1 MLTHFAHGPHR
12 VKRLGDPIRGVRPTG
27 VVRGLCF
34 KELGASEDHPQLVAE
49 TVKERAQLRRGGL
62 SRPQDLEA
70 TRRHVHACE
79 PVVRGAALTWR
90 AGEPG
95 SRHSESA

>member
-1 MLTHFAHGPHR
+1 MMSHFAYGPHR
-12 VKRLGDPIRGVRPTG
+12 IECLGDDFGGVGATS

-34 KELGASEDHPQLVAE
+34 EKLGASEDHPQLVAE
-49 TVKERAQLRRGGL
+49 AVKERAQFRRTGL

-70 TRRHVHACE
+70 TRRQVHAWD